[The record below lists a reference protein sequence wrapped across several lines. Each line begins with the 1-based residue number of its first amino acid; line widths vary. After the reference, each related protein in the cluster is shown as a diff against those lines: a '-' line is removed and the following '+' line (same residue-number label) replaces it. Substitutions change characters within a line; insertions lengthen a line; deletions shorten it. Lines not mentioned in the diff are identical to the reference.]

1 MIIYLI
7 VSLRDL
13 ICFKPG
19 KLKGFGTSPFE
30 LQVWLIGRLLSS
42 LVNAQIKF
50 LILVSVER
58 SARAEKVSTNY

>member
-30 LQVWLIGRLLSS
+30 LQV
-42 LVNAQIKF
+42 
-50 LILVSVER
+50 
-58 SARAEKVSTNY
+58 